1 MKPAVFAVALLVAVL
16 GAPAHAD
23 ELDAAKAFLSSRPE
37 LASVAS
43 KVVTKV
49 GSGAYRLEAT
59 SGPAKVFIVK
69 AGSGWAAALTFDTS
83 KLALGA
89 LVPASALGDAKIS
102 KSFLVVGAAAGSFEA
117 AADKYQM
124 NWDTDGP
131 ETSSMQANK
140 SYQLQILVA
149 HQADAVEAIL
159 GAIFLDAGIE
169 ACKERILSWYGSR
182 LTSIQP
188 GVQKDSKTQLQEYL
202 QGRRLPLPLYEVID
216 TQGDDH
222 DQIFTVRCTVQGRAP
237 VVASGNSRRK
247 AEQDSARI
255 LLEQVKNDL

>member
-1 MKPAVFAVALLVAVL
+1 MQKPVSGLMKKLGYQFQQVALLEQAL
-16 GAPAHAD
+16 THRSCKGEHN
-23 ELDAAKAFLSSRPE
+23 E
-37 LASVAS
+37 
-43 KVVTKV
+43 
-49 GSGAYRLEAT
+49 RLE
-59 SGPAKVFIVK
+59 F
-69 AGSGWAAALTFDTS
+69 
-83 KLALGA
+83 
-89 LVPASALGDAKIS
+89 LGDALLSMVIAEALYNHFPKAREGDLTRMRSSLVKGITLAEIAKELELAEYLRLGPGEM
-102 KSFLVVGAAAGSFEA
+102 KSGGLRRES
-117 AADKYQM
+117 
-124 NWDTDGP
+124 
-131 ETSSMQANK
+131 
-140 SYQLQILVA
+140 I
-149 HQADAVEAIL
+149 QADAVEAIL

-222 DQIFTVRCTVQGRAP
+222 DQVFTVRCTVQGRAP
-237 VVASGNSRRK
+237 VIASGNSRRK